1 MAACSLRAL
10 LGRPWGSRY
19 RPRPGPPSPMSPLSP
34 GRTSLRSSTPSL
46 ASCRSDT
53 NLVVRSPKLFS
64 CRLGVPGGGGA
75 CGPASAIAPARRL
88 PSARPG
94 QAGAAATSAS
104 VLGRPAA
111 GASVAASASALR
123 SPREPGAISLRGHGR
138 KTSGP
143 SANVQPPNKTKT
155 TRGSRE
161 AGRGATGRGAEVMF
175 SGKQTLNRDLPEGS
189 LLKIHTWPAMDST
202 AKNEMQPALIPG
214 PEWPEQERAERL
226 ARGAA
231 LKWASGIFYRP
242 EQLDRLGQYRSREV
256 QRTRSLEARM
266 KSVVQS
272 YLEGVK
278 TGVWQLAQALE
289 AVQEAREALGQ
300 AHGLLQGMAE
310 VIQTVEP
317 LREQV
322 AQHKQLQALS
332 QLLPRL
338 QAVPSAV
345 AHTQTLIDA
354 QRLLEAYVSL
364 RELEQLREETW
375 TSLGGLALP
384 IFKGLGPLAEALGHA
399 VEAAVG
405 AAGQLARE
413 DPALLVAAVRVA
425 EVETGRTT
433 SLEQAPRDWR
443 QRCLQALQE
452 GLERVHFGTPLL
464 PGPGTLAG
472 WLEALQV
479 ALPAELATAEAL
491 IAPCCPPHYKVVQLW
506 AHTLHSGLRRCLQ
519 QFLKGPELG
528 AADAFTLLHWVLRV
542 YPGPEM
548 MGSLELGPEADV
560 SQLEPLLTLENIE
573 QLEATFVSK
582 VRASV
587 VQWLQKALDGE
598 VAEWGREKEP
608 DTDPSGFYH
617 SPMPAIVLQILEEN
631 VRLTSLVSESLQRR
645 VHDMA
650 LSELGAFLRS
660 FSDALI
666 RFSRDHLRGEAVAP
680 HYVPYLLAALNH
692 QSALSSS
699 VSVLQPDGVASG
711 VLAPVEA
718 ALEDLQR
725 RICRLVL
732 EALLVELQPLFAVL
746 PSRQWLLSPELL
758 DNVCKRTA
766 HFCRDFWRVRNSTVQ
781 LLLAEAERTVVL
793 QYLCALMQGRLV
805 CRDADERNQAAERL
819 LHDAAQLR
827 DLFLDLGLE
836 ESFQCAP
843 VLLTLRKLLNLHDLT
858 MLGLE
863 VAGLRQQ
870 FPDVS
875 EDHISALLD
884 LRGDVS
890 REQRLAAL
898 SSLQAG
904 PQPSPSAGRRALF
917 SLVPAPT
924 PAPSSCLPS
933 GPCA

>member
-863 VAGLRQQ
+863 VAARITSPPSWTCAGTC
-870 FPDVS
+870 PES
-875 EDHISALLD
+875 SAWPH
-884 LRGDVS
+884 S
-890 REQRLAAL
+890 APCRLARSPRPLQVAAH
-898 SSLQAG
+898 SSASCQHLHLLHPPAFPRG
-904 PQPSPSAGRRALF
+904 P
-917 SLVPAPT
+917 VPDSRL
-924 PAPSSCLPS
+924 PAE
-933 GPCA
+933 

>member
-1 MAACSLRAL
+1 
-10 LGRPWGSRY
+10 
-19 RPRPGPPSPMSPLSP
+19 
-34 GRTSLRSSTPSL
+34 
-46 ASCRSDT
+46 
-53 NLVVRSPKLFS
+53 
-64 CRLGVPGGGGA
+64 
-75 CGPASAIAPARRL
+75 
-88 PSARPG
+88 
-94 QAGAAATSAS
+94 
-104 VLGRPAA
+104 
-111 GASVAASASALR
+111 
-123 SPREPGAISLRGHGR
+123 
-138 KTSGP
+138 
-143 SANVQPPNKTKT
+143 
-155 TRGSRE
+155 
-161 AGRGATGRGAEVMF
+161 
-175 SGKQTLNRDLPEGS
+175 
-189 LLKIHTWPAMDST
+189 
-202 AKNEMQPALIPG
+202 
-214 PEWPEQERAERL
+214 
-226 ARGAA
+226 
-231 LKWASGIFYRP
+231 
-242 EQLDRLGQYRSREV
+242 
-256 QRTRSLEARM
+256 
-266 KSVVQS
+266 
-272 YLEGVK
+272 
-278 TGVWQLAQALE
+278 
-289 AVQEAREALGQ
+289 
-300 AHGLLQGMAE
+300 
-310 VIQTVEP
+310 
-317 LREQV
+317 
-322 AQHKQLQALS
+322 
-332 QLLPRL
+332 
-338 QAVPSAV
+338 
-345 AHTQTLIDA
+345 
-354 QRLLEAYVSL
+354 
-364 RELEQLREETW
+364 
-375 TSLGGLALP
+375 
-384 IFKGLGPLAEALGHA
+384 
-399 VEAAVG
+399 
-405 AAGQLARE
+405 
-413 DPALLVAAVRVA
+413 
-425 EVETGRTT
+425 
-433 SLEQAPRDWR
+433 
-443 QRCLQALQE
+443 
-452 GLERVHFGTPLL
+452 
-464 PGPGTLAG
+464 
-472 WLEALQV
+472 
-479 ALPAELATAEAL
+479 
-491 IAPCCPPHYKVVQLW
+491 
-506 AHTLHSGLRRCLQ
+506 
-519 QFLKGPELG
+519 
-528 AADAFTLLHWVLRV
+528 
-542 YPGPEM
+542 M

-732 EALLVELQPLFAVL
+732 EALLVELQPLFAAL

-843 VLLTLRKLLNLHDLT
+843 VLLTLRKLLNLHDPT

-870 FPDVS
+870 FPDVRCKDGSGKGRGTSEGWGGADAPLWYSCS